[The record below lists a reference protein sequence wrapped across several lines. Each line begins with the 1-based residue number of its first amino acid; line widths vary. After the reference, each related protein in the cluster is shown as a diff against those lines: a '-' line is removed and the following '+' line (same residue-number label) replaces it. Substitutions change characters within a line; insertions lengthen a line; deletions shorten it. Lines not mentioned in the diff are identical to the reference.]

1 MTRDIRTLFIRTLF
15 LNSRY
20 FLFFVKNIMQ
30 ADVHGLI
37 KPVETSTSCTGERG
51 VGGDGGGGRNCTFV
65 SWIVKIYPASK
76 GGFQLQ

>member
-1 MTRDIRTLFIRTLF
+1 
-15 LNSRY
+15 
-20 FLFFVKNIMQ
+20 MQ

-51 VGGDGGGGRNCTFV
+51 WGGWGGGGGGGRNCTFV

-76 GGFQLQ
+76 GGFPLQ

>member
-20 FLFFVKNIMQ
+20 FQFFVNILQ

-51 VGGDGGGGRNCTFV
+51 VGGGGGRNCTFV
-65 SWIVKIYPASK
+65 AWIVKIYPAAK
-76 GGFQLQ
+76 GSFQLQ